1 MTDGIVVAKGKTL
14 TKRHVGTGTFEA
26 TDRMRELVNEVL
38 DSGRISYGPFSQ
50 RFEREFA
57 ALHGCKYGILSNSGT
72 SSLHVALQAL
82 KEVHNWDDGDEI
94 IVPALTFVATINI
107 VLHNRMKPVFVDVEP
122 QTYGMDAALM
132 NLAVTE
138 RTRAVIPVHLFGQP
152 CEMTAVERVAQAHGL
167 KIIEDSCETMF
178 VRHHQQVV
186 GSFGDIACFSMYNAH
201 LLTTGVG
208 GIATTDSPIYAS
220 KMRSLVNHGL
230 DIDELY
236 VDDNFSPRPAT
247 GRSFRFTHA
256 GHSFRIT
263 ELEAALGLA
272 QLEDIDSMLAK
283 RRRNERHLTAGLQRL
298 NKHADAR
305 LKLPLVAPGNTHAWM
320 MYSFLVDPDRCQK
333 TDLTKH
339 LNAAGIETRDMMP
352 ITNQPIFSEYLDPQ
366 DYPEANL
373 INQNGMYIG
382 IHQNLEP
389 EDIEYVI
396 GVFEEFFRQN

>member
-1 MTDGIVVAKGKTL
+1 M
-14 TKRHVGTGTFEA
+14 
-26 TDRMRELVNEVL
+26 
-38 DSGRISYGPFSQ
+38 
-50 RFEREFA
+50 
-57 ALHGCKYGILSNSGT
+57 HGCKYGILSNSGT

-82 KEVHNWDDGDEI
+82 KEIHDWEDGDEV
-94 IVPALTFVATINI
+94 IVPAVTFIATVNV
-107 VLHNRMKPVFVDVEP
+107 VLHNRMTPVFVDVEP
-122 QTYGMDAALM
+122 QTYGIDAALM

-152 CEMTAVERVAQAHGL
+152 CEITAIERVAEHHGL

-178 VRHHQQVV
+178 VRHHEQVV
-186 GSFGDIACFSMYNAH
+186 GSFGAIACFSMYNAH

-208 GIATTDSPIYAS
+208 GIATTNSPIYAS

-272 QLEDIDSMLAK
+272 QLEDVHGILAG
-283 RRRNERHLTAGLQRL
+283 RRRNALHIGAKLRMLNEHKNAQLRL
-298 NKHADAR
+298 
-305 LKLPLVAPGNTHAWM
+305 PEVAPGNEHAWM
-320 MYSFLVDPDRCQK
+320 MYPIVMEKQTDAINKQK
-333 TDLTKH
+333 LTYW
-339 LNAAGIETRDMMP
+339 LNEHGIETRDMMP

-366 DYPEANL
+366 KFPEANH
-373 INQNGMYIG
+373 INKSGFYVG
-382 IHQNLEP
+382 CHQGLEP
-389 EDIEYVI
+389 EDIEYMTT
-396 GVFEEFFRQN
+396 VFHRFYGM